1 MAGAG
6 SSVGTEAALNSGL
19 SVCIRVAAG
28 TSYTHVWDCRPVTGV
43 KTGSRHLSSYSLVGV
58 GPGSQD
64 VTGWSS
70 SVGGRGTRQYSGNW
84 SLLM

>member
-1 MAGAG
+1 MAGTG
-6 SSVGTEAALNSGL
+6 SSVGTEAASSAEQ
-19 SVCIRVAAG
+19 SVCTHVAAG
-28 TSYTHVWDCRPVTGV
+28 TSYTHMWLCRPVTGV

-64 VTGWSS
+64 ITGWSS
-70 SVGGRGTRQYSGNW
+70 SVGGRGIRQDSGHW

>member
-1 MAGAG
+1 MAGTG
-6 SSVGTEAALNSGL
+6 SSVGTEAALSAVL
-19 SVCIRVAAG
+19 SVCTHVAAG
-28 TSYTHVWDCRPVTGV
+28 TSYTHVWHSPPVTGV
-43 KTGSRHLSSYSLVGV
+43 KTGSRRLSSYSRVSV

-70 SVGGRGTRQYSGNW
+70 SVGGGGKRQDSGNW